1 MTHHYAAPGHAAKV
15 AGLVLGLVLLGGC
28 GTFSNVAS
36 FSTPYKSEV
45 ADEGARVRV
54 VSDGMVR
61 AVPGRDCLDWRSPGA
76 GVMVSAEK
84 GFAERNGES
93 VGMPVGDRLPSGF
106 VSSEFTLAVGK
117 PVAFHYI
124 GPSQL
129 GRQCFGS
136 MTFVPKAGT
145 DYQLSA
151 SSLHGC
157 VVELAQV
164 WVRNG
169 RTEVI
174 LGTDLGPTKKAVL
187 CNVMDNF

>member
-1 MTHHYAAPGHAAKV
+1 MTHHYAPPGHAVKV
-15 AGLVLGLVLLGGC
+15 AGLAL
-28 GTFSNVAS
+28 
-36 FSTPYKSEV
+36 
-45 ADEGARVRV
+45 
-54 VSDGMVR
+54 
-61 AVPGRDCLDWRSPGA
+61 
-76 GVMVSAEK
+76 
-84 GFAERNGES
+84 
-93 VGMPVGDRLPSGF
+93 
-106 VSSEFTLAVGK
+106 
-117 PVAFHYI
+117 

-187 CNVMDNF
+187 CNELDNF